1 MKQQTLIEL
10 TIPVRADT
18 LPDIKPDGTYEL
30 LWEWGG
36 SYVRLIFESPDLI
49 HEMMGKV
56 VALET
61 ARRQAQDA
69 KVSA

>member
-1 MKQQTLIEL
+1 M
-10 TIPVRADT
+10 TIPIRAET
-18 LPDIKPDGTYEL
+18 LPDIKEDGTYEL
-30 LWEWGG
+30 LWEWGSG
-36 SYVRLIFESPDLI
+36 SYVRLLFEKPDLI

-69 KVSA
+69 KTQA

>member
-10 TIPVRADT
+10 TIPIRAET
-18 LPDIKPDGTYEL
+18 LPAIREDGTYEL

-36 SYVRLIFESPDLI
+36 NYVRLLFEKGDLL
-49 HEMMGKV
+49 HETFGKV

-61 ARRQAQDA
+61 ARRQAADA
-69 KVSA
+69 RV